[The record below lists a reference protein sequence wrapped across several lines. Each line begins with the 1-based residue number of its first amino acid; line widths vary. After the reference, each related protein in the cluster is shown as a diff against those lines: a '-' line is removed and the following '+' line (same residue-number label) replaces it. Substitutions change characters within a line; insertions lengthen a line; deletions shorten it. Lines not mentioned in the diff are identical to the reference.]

1 MTPATDLLTKALSR
15 EQTERD
21 RLIKELQ
28 QTELKISSYEAALK
42 MIEKNGSKNKII
54 APECESAEIR

>member
-1 MTPATDLLTKALSR
+1 MCTANPSVDLLTKALSR

-42 MIEKNGSKNKII
+42 LIYDN
-54 APECESAEIR
+54 IRTTEQTNN